1 MRHPGLTTHPTLLQ
15 AVGNNMGGFG
25 AILLDFFVAACAA
38 LGRREIEPQLVEQ
51 LATTATAENV
61 LFLEKVLQF
70 CVGRDLLT
78 NTLMEQLL
86 DAVRGCQT
94 GLDCGESTDIC
105 WKGQAR
111 TCATHGAETDCNCLS
126 IRPCA
131 IVVCRSSEAGCPQQG
146 QGQICLCR

>member
-1 MRHPGLTTHPTLLQ
+1 
-15 AVGNNMGGFG
+15 MGGFG

-38 LGRREIEPQLVEQ
+38 LGRREIEPQLVAQ

-94 GLDCGESTDIC
+94 GLDCGERTDIC
-105 WKGQAR
+105 WDA
-111 TCATHGAETDCNCLS
+111 
-126 IRPCA
+126 
-131 IVVCRSSEAGCPQQG
+131 SSH
-146 QGQICLCR
+146 LCHAWG